1 MKFSIYS
8 TAYNLKAG
16 LFDLDKSIKRFCD
29 FAEEVV
35 IATNT
40 QEDWGI
46 LLSYQTKHPNL
57 KVVCAEE
64 ISLSDYAFDGKLKNV
79 ALQMCTGDFGILLDL
94 DEYIPLNQKST
105 WQHIA
110 HKWIS
115 SITDPFSSPAALL
128 IPVIDL
134 IQDTKH
140 YKSIGFKWYLHTMRG
155 IGSSG
160 VQRGVVNFAKL
171 DNGKIDITKSD
182 TTELIDYEGN
192 LIPSSYLFNPELSHA
207 DLLDLMRHYN
217 MFVVHEGWLNK
228 EQREKQSAFWKP
240 HWENRSGQPS
250 QDADLN
256 NLYSQQY
263 PTHNL
268 YI

>member
-40 QEDWGI
+40 QEDLGI
-46 LLSYQTKHPNL
+46 LLSYQSKYPNL
-57 KVVCAEE
+57 KVVCEN
-64 ISLSDYAFDGKLKNV
+64 IPLSDYAFDGKLKNI

-94 DEYIPLNQKST
+94 DEYIPLQQKVI
-105 WQHIA
+105 WQDIA
-110 HKWIS
+110 YKWVS
-115 SITDPFSSPAALL
+115 SIVNPFEPAALL
-128 IPVIDL
+128 IPVVDL
-134 IQDTKH
+134 INDTKH
-140 YKSIGFKWYLHTMRG
+140 CKSIGFKWYLHTFPG
-155 IGSSG
+155 CH
-160 VQRGVVNFAKL
+160 RGVVNFAKL

-182 TTELIDYEGN
+182 TTELLDYKGD
-192 LIPSSYLFNPELSHA
+192 LITSSYLLDPCLPQA
-207 DLLDLMRHYN
+207 DLLSAMKFYN

-228 EQREKQSAFWKP
+228 EQRAKQAAFWKP
-240 HWENRSGQPS
+240 HWENRGGQEL
-250 QDADLN
+250 QDTDINA
-256 NLYSQQY
+256 LYTQEY
-263 PTHNL
+263 PLHNL

>member
-46 LLSYQTKHPNL
+46 LLTYQTKYPNL

-94 DEYIPLNQKST
+94 DEYIPLSQKST

-140 YKSIGFKWYLHTMRG
+140 YKSIGFKWYLHTIRG
-155 IGSSG
+155 IGCSG

-171 DNGKIDITKSD
+171 ENGKIDITKSD
-182 TTELIDYEGN
+182 TTEIIDYKGD
-192 LIPSSYLFNPELSHA
+192 LVPSSYLFDPQLSQDEL
-207 DLLDLMRHYN
+207 LLCMKFYN

-240 HWENRSGQPS
+240 HWENRSGQ
-250 QDADLN
+250 DLRAEDLN
-256 NLYSQQY
+256 TLYAQQH
-263 PTHNL
+263 PAHNL
-268 YI
+268 SI